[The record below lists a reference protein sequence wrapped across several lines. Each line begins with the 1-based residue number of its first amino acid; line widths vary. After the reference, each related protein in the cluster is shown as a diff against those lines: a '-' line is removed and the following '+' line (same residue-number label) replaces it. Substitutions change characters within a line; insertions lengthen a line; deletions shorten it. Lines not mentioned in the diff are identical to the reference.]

1 MAHYDIFR
9 DQLGIKYPAFGHALW
24 EPSPGRY
31 SPVEVGDVGFIRE
44 GKFHRLFNALL
55 SADHESH
62 ERFGVPEHHEPL
74 LPGVA
79 DHIDGGTLTPND
91 FCSYGVTVASGG
103 LDVFATEPAGTAD
116 VSFSCPR
123 QCGAVLSL
131 PVTAQREDTIARGDF
146 AKWIIRHVDSWF
158 AFTRR
163 LGLGV
168 DKMGDIVLVTGRHRT
183 RSWTNVAF
191 YESRAIAQASFGVQ
205 ITNDDGTASVN
216 WQVSRERIQGAM
228 LTQGPSGADL
238 PEDQCIFVR
247 GYRVARTFKL
257 FPRLRGAAGHTP
269 DPSGHDSDP
278 ELEVVSLPSFTKVNL
293 LILTS
298 WL

>member
-24 EPSPGRY
+24 EPSPGRLY

-55 SADHESH
+55 PADHQSH

-79 DHIDGGTLTPND
+79 DHIDSGTLTPYD

-103 LDVFATEPAGTAD
+103 LDVFAREPTGTAD
-116 VSFSCPR
+116 VSFLCPR

-146 AKWIIRHVDSWF
+146 AKWIIKHIDSWF

-168 DKMGDIVLVTGRHRT
+168 DKMGDIILVTGRHRT

-191 YESRAIAQASFGVQ
+191 YESRTTAQASFGVQ
-205 ITNDDGTASVN
+205 ITNDNVSASIN
-216 WQVSRERIQGAM
+216 WQVSREHTQGAM
-228 LTQGPSGADL
+228 MSQGPSGADL

-247 GYRVARTFKL
+247 GYRVARTFRL

-269 DPSGHDSDP
+269 DSSGHDSDP
-278 ELEVVSLPSFTKVNL
+278 ELEVVPLPSFTKF
-293 LILTS
+293 
-298 WL
+298 